1 MNKIHKKCKRII
13 DYPKKKKAIKETM
26 QQGGGVLVLK
36 VSKQFVNNFTTFY
49 ESYI

>member
-1 MNKIHKKCKRII
+1 MQENNRL
-13 DYPKKKKAIKETM
+13 PKEKKAIKETM
-26 QQGGGVLVLK
+26 QQGGVLVLK